1 MEKPIVTPNKYRVMH
16 RALQAEREEL
26 RALVTAIRNAPA
38 ETYLQREDREDLRSR
53 LYTDW
58 RLYRQHA
65 RYAHNVTVVKYSSM
79 SPAAAARVGRK

>member
-1 MEKPIVTPNKYRVMH
+1 MKPIVTPNKYRVMH

-38 ETYLQREDREDLRSR
+38 ETYLKSR
-53 LYTDW
+53 LYTYW

-65 RYAHNVTVVKYSSM
+65 RDAHNVTVVKYSSM
-79 SPAAAARVGRK
+79 SPAAAARIGRK